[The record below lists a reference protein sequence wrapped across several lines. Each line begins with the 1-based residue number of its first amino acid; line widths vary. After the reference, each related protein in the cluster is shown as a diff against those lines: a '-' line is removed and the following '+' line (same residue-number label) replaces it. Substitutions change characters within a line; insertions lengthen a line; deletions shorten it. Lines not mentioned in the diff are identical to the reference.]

1 MTKKTGPSLE
11 WCIVR
16 LSEDENWWVDEISDK
31 ENWDVEDL
39 GIIDP
44 KQFLHINELLDSM
57 SEFGLDSQ
65 IVDDAFFTFEI
76 KEEVKGG
83 KIKLV
88 RVRDSLLKAE
98 DMLFALP
105 DVLDEE
111 KGPYADFLN
120 HVSQIRVTMLNELIE
135 FTEPYTQEEMEEV
148 LSEKQNNDF
157 LEGRRSHF
165 SDELISILEF
175 VPEGFATDADLE
187 GDDKDDEAEEDYSDL
202 DTELVEVSDKEE
214 KLLPDED
221 LKWEEDDNKEEEV
234 SSYEGGAPD
243 EEP

>member
-57 SEFGLDSQ
+57 SEFGLESQ

-187 GDDKDDEAEEDYSDL
+187 GDDKDEEAEEDYSDL

-221 LKWEEDDNKEEEV
+221 LKWEEEEKEEEV

-243 EEP
+243 EET

>member
-16 LSEDENWWVDEISDK
+16 LSEDENWWIDEISDK
-31 ENWDVEDL
+31 ENWDVDNL

-65 IVDDAFFTFEI
+65 LVDDAFFTFEI

-88 RVRDSLLKAE
+88 RVRDSLLKAD

-135 FTEPYTQEEMEEV
+135 FAEPYTQEEMEEV

-175 VPEGFATDADLE
+175 VPDGFAIDSDLE
-187 GDDKDDEAEEDYSDL
+187 GDDKEEKEEEDYSDL
-202 DTELVEVSDKEE
+202 DAELVEVSDKEE

-221 LKWEEDDNKEEEV
+221 LKWEEEEKEEEV

-243 EEP
+243 EET

>member
-157 LEGRRSHF
+157 LSGRRSHF

-187 GDDKDDEAEEDYSDL
+187 GDVKDEEAEEDYSDL
-202 DTELVEVSDKEE
+202 DTELVEVSEKEE

>member
-16 LSEDENWWVDEISDK
+16 LSDDENWWIDEISDK
-31 ENWDVEDL
+31 ENWDVDNL

-57 SEFGLDSQ
+57 NEFGLDSQ

-88 RVRDSLLKAE
+88 RVRDSLLKAD

-135 FTEPYTQEEMEEV
+135 FAEPYTQEEMEEV

-175 VPEGFATDADLE
+175 VPDGFAIDSDLE
-187 GDDKDDEAEEDYSDL
+187 GDDKEEKEEEDYSDL
-202 DTELVEVSDKEE
+202 DAELVEVSDKEE

-221 LKWEEDDNKEEEV
+221 LKWEEEEKEEEV

-243 EEP
+243 EET

>member
-1 MTKKTGPSLE
+1 MNLKAIQMTKKTGPSLE

-16 LSEDENWWVDEISDK
+16 LSDDENWWIDEISDK

-135 FTEPYTQEEMEEV
+135 FAEPYTQEEMEEV
-148 LSEKQNNDF
+148 LSEKHNNDF
-157 LEGRRSHF
+157 LEG
-165 SDELISILEF
+165 EE
-175 VPEGFATDADLE
+175 ATLATNLFL
-187 GDDKDDEAEEDYSDL
+187 Y
-202 DTELVEVSDKEE
+202 
-214 KLLPDED
+214 
-221 LKWEEDDNKEEEV
+221 
-234 SSYEGGAPD
+234 
-243 EEP
+243 

>member
-11 WCIVR
+11 WCVVR

-31 ENWDVEDL
+31 ENWDTENL

-65 IVDDAFFTFEI
+65 LVDDAFFTFEI
-76 KEEVKGG
+76 KEELKGG
-83 KIKLV
+83 KIKLF

-135 FTEPYTQEEMEEV
+135 FAEPFTQEEMEEV
-148 LSEKQNNDF
+148 LSEKNNNDF

-165 SDELISILEF
+165 SVELISILEF
-175 VPEGFATDADLE
+175 VPDGFAIDADLE
-187 GDDKDDEAEEDYSDL
+187 VDEKSENGDDYSDL
-202 DTELVEVSDKEE
+202 DAELVEVSDKEE
-214 KLLPDED
+214 KLLPNED
-221 LKWEEDDNKEEEV
+221 LKWDEEEEKEKEATP
-234 SSYEGGAPD
+234 YEGGAPD
-243 EEP
+243 EDS

>member
-16 LSEDENWWVDEISDK
+16 LSEDENWWIDEISDK
-31 ENWDVEDL
+31 ENWDVDNL

-57 SEFGLDSQ
+57 NEFGLDSQ

-83 KIKLV
+83 KIRLV
-88 RVRDSLLKAE
+88 RVRDSLLKAD

-135 FTEPYTQEEMEEV
+135 FAEPYTQEEMEEV

-175 VPEGFATDADLE
+175 VPDGFAIDSDLE
-187 GDDKDDEAEEDYSDL
+187 GDDKEEKEEEDYSDL
-202 DTELVEVSDKEE
+202 DAELVEVSDKEE

-221 LKWEEDDNKEEEV
+221 LKWEEEEKEEEV

-243 EEP
+243 EET

>member
-16 LSEDENWWVDEISDK
+16 LSEDENWWIDEISDK
-31 ENWDVEDL
+31 ENWDVDNL

-65 IVDDAFFTFEI
+65 LVDDAFFTFEI

-88 RVRDSLLKAE
+88 RVRDSLLKAD

-135 FTEPYTQEEMEEV
+135 FAEPYTQEEMEEV

-175 VPEGFATDADLE
+175 VPDGFAIDSDLE
-187 GDDKDDEAEEDYSDL
+187 GDDKDEKEEEDYSDL
-202 DTELVEVSDKEE
+202 DAELVEVSDKEE

-221 LKWEEDDNKEEEV
+221 LKWEEDEKEEEV

-243 EEP
+243 EQT